1 MAFKLKSFNNLLSLH
16 PTSNKLDNVIKLVD
30 MPSNRHF
37 GYINESKIIHVNK
50 NITPKQMSETIRHEK
65 VHKKQ
70 MEEGRLDFNSLRY
83 KWKPGR
89 NSETITIPTSKIDTK
104 RRDLPWEKEADNKPA
119 NIKDKLKGKLDKAKN
134 KVKDKTGIGS
144 GKDLNEYGYSNKEW
158 KKMDILKKI
167 RIEKDH
173 ELKTGKVKRSTK
185 GMGEYLKLKGDPR
198 ANEVIKALDQDGVP
212 LKHCKIIRNI
222 KRKRR

>member
-1 MAFKLKSFNNLLSLH
+1 MAFKLKSFNRLLNLH

-50 NITPKQMSETIRHEK
+50 NITPKQMSDTIRHEK

-104 RRDLPWEKEADNKPA
+104 RRDLPWEKEA
-119 NIKDKLKGKLDKAKN
+119 IH
-134 KVKDKTGIGS
+134 KT
-144 GKDLNEYGYSNKEW
+144 
-158 KKMDILKKI
+158 KK
-167 RIEKDH
+167 
-173 ELKTGKVKRSTK
+173 
-185 GMGEYLKLKGDPR
+185 
-198 ANEVIKALDQDGVP
+198 
-212 LKHCKIIRNI
+212 
-222 KRKRR
+222 